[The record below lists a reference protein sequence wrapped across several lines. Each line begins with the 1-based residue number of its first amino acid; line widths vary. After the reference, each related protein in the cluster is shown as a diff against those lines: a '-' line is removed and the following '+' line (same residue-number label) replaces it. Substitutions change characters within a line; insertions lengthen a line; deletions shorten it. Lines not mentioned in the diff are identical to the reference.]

1 MHHSWSEL
9 EDTSPWSQSWEHC
22 LCVWISASP
31 LSLISVVFP
40 ASCFVRIVRNFAD
53 AYLDSS
59 SRYPEKVL
67 TQTLKKTN
75 FWLFL
80 IHRQRQTLLSQPRQP
95 QFSTLYT
102 TSQFVCVSRIKEKK
116 THSLC
121 SLYSRRI
128 FSTGWSLVM
137 NCLFV
142 FIQNGISERRL
153 SVTRRVSFF
162 VTFGQHWQLLS
173 WQLWRLRSWHSL
185 YPVQCLEIQGRPK
198 SDLDHQH
205 QNHTHYDSKSTHLR
219 RCRYVVDML

>member
-80 IHRQRQTLLSQPRQP
+80 IHRQRQTLLSQPRQA

-121 SLYSRRI
+121 SLYLRRI

-142 FIQNGISERRL
+142 FIKNFL
-153 SVTRRVSFF
+153 SKMGF
-162 VTFGQHWQLLS
+162 LS
-173 WQLWRLRSWHSL
+173 WDWVSQEEFPSLWHLDGIGNYYLDSCEG
-185 YPVQCLEIQGRPK
+185 YEVGTVCIQCSVWKFKAGLKVI
-198 SDLDHQH
+198 
-205 QNHTHYDSKSTHLR
+205 
-219 RCRYVVDML
+219 